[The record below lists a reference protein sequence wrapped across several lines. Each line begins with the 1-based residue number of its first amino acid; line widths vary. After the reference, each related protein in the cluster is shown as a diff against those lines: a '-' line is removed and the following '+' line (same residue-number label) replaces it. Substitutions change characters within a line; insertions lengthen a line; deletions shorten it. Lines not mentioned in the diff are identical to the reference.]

1 MGIVAKMIRNK
12 NRKDEDRNFNAIAY
26 TRFSNP
32 GKINSF
38 FTSAEAQEAIIRE
51 YVNNR
56 DNITLLEVFS
66 DPGRSGKDT
75 KRPGYQKMISRILEG
90 GVDIVYAYKLD
101 RMGRNDADLVDL
113 EKFLEEREIRLLYT
127 NDINH
132 EDTPMGRYNK
142 RVCRAQAVLGREE
155 AADRVADKYI
165 LQLKNGYMSAGLR
178 PLGYD
183 SGKEPGSG
191 FVNKKT
197 APIVKDIFR
206 LCLDGVRP
214 SEIAREM
221 NTRYGVIPPKKRR
234 NGSSVGGGVPFTENY
249 IVRILLNPYFAGYVY
264 ATLAGAGTLD
274 VEYQL
279 YEGKHEPLITKEDW
293 YKAMEILKANRKE
306 GTHNYPQIRSS
317 DGYLLKGYLRCEC
330 AGFMTAASAS
340 KLDVN
345 GMKYRYY
352 VCAQKLH
359 FRSEYDCNTRI
370 SADAIEA
377 IVMAT
382 IGYHLKDDI
391 RRVSFPEDSK
401 HLKELN
407 EKLAT
412 SKYQYGKLKK
422 ELSTTVDM
430 LTQFDDES
438 IKDELYGK
446 MKKLGKE
453 LDCVKNKIKD
463 IEREIELY
471 SVKPDITRTRI
482 NRELEDLCKLQSGL
496 SPAEKK
502 EILAKVV
509 DKIVLKTEVEHTK
522 LSRTMSI
529 TIYPKD
535 EFASRIPATPIRF
548 SINSHSA
555 VCNWHIHGLGI
566 KANRD
571 KLMSKKVSQRRH
583 WLHDVVKWQK
593 KIEAEKLSIREFAD
607 KHKLQKSMLSQKL
620 SLLKKL
626 SDTCICYVLN
636 IKLKTESEILSFR
649 ALDRLSKMPKDRQFS
664 ALKKLLKVSNTCP
677 KK

>member
-75 KRPGYQKMISRILEG
+75 KRPGYQKMISRILRG
-90 GVDIVYAYKLD
+90 DVDIVYAYKLD
-101 RMGRNDADLVDL
+101 RMGRNDADLLEL
-113 EKFLEEREIRLLYT
+113 EKFLEEHDVRLLYT

-132 EDTPMGRYNK
+132 DDTPIGRYNK
-142 RVCRAQAVLGREE
+142 RISRANAVLGREE
-155 AADRVADKYI
+155 AADRVGDKYI

-191 FVNKKT
+191 VINKKT

-214 SEIAREM
+214 SEIAKEM
-221 NTRYGVIPPKKRR
+221 NTRYDVIPAKKKRD
-234 NGSSVGGGVPFTENY
+234 GTLFGGNKPFTENY
-249 IVRILLNPYFAGYVY
+249 ITRVLLNPYYCGYVY
-264 ATLAGAGTLD
+264 ATLFGAGTLD

-279 YEGKHEPLITKEDW
+279 YEAKHEPLITKEDW

-306 GTHNYPQIRSS
+306 GHDYPQIRET
-317 DGYLLKGYLRCEC
+317 GKYLLKGYLRCEC
-330 AGFMTAASAS
+330 GGFMTAASAS
-340 KLDVN
+340 KRDVN

-377 IVMAT
+377 IVLAS
-382 IGYHLKDDI
+382 IGYYLKDDI
-391 RRVSFPEDSK
+391 RRASFPEDSE

-412 SKYQYGKLKK
+412 SKYQHNKQKK
-422 ELSTTVDM
+422 ELSATVDM

-438 IKDELYGK
+438 IKDEIYAK

-482 NRELEDLCKLQSGL
+482 NRELEDLWKLQSGL
-496 SPAEKK
+496 TDLEKK
-502 EILAKVV
+502 EILAMVV
-509 DKIVLKTEVEHTK
+509 DKIVLKTETEHTK

-529 TIYPKD
+529 TMYPRD

-636 IKLKTESEILSFR
+636 IKAKTESEILSFR

-664 ALKKLLKVSNTCP
+664 ALKRLLKVSNTCP